1 MLPNP
6 IPTSLRPRTV
16 LLLGLLALLFSFI
29 FSSVSE
35 KEPPASQFIT
45 ANDVSQ
51 LRPGM
56 TYEETA
62 RLLRREGQEVTSITV
77 PQSQHSPAAN
87 TCFMVWRNED
97 DSALV
102 ILFRDNRILEIYEQG
117 IK

>member
-1 MLPNP
+1 MLPNQ
-6 IPTSLRPRTV
+6 IPTSLRPRTI
-16 LLLGLLALLFSFI
+16 LLLGLLALLFSFV
-29 FSSVSE
+29 FSSISE
-35 KEPPASQFIT
+35 KEPPAAQFIT
-45 ANDVSQ
+45 ANDVSK

-77 PQSQHSPAAN
+77 PQGQSSSAAN

>member
-1 MLPNP
+1 MLPNQ

-16 LLLGLLALLFSFI
+16 LFLGLIALLLSFA

-35 KEPPASQFIT
+35 KEPPAAQLIT
-45 ANDVSQ
+45 AKDVAQ
-51 LRPGM
+51 LHPGM

-62 RLLRREGQEVTSITV
+62 RLLRREGQEVSSVTV
-77 PQSQHSPAAN
+77 PQGQLESAAS
-87 TCFMVWRNED
+87 TYFMVWRNED

>member
-1 MLPNP
+1 MLPNQ
-6 IPTSLRPRTV
+6 IPASLRPRTV
-16 LLLGLLALLFSFI
+16 LLLGLLAILLALAFAAAP
-29 FSSVSE
+29 E
-35 KEPPASQFIT
+35 KELATPQRIT
-45 ANDVSQ
+45 AGDIAK

-77 PQSQHSPAAN
+77 PQGQSSSAAN

>member
-1 MLPNP
+1 MFPTNL
-6 IPTSLRPRTV
+6 PTSLRPRII
-16 LLLGLLALLFSFI
+16 LLLGLLAILLSLA
-29 FSSVSE
+29 FSSSPE
-35 KEPPASQFIT
+35 KQTPAAQFIT
-45 ANDVSQ
+45 VNDILQ

-62 RLLRREGQEVTSITV
+62 RLLRRDGQEITSITV
-77 PQSQHSPAAN
+77 PQKQNLPAAS
-87 TCFMVWRNED
+87 TRFMVWRNED

>member
-1 MLPNP
+1 MVPNP

-35 KEPPASQFIT
+35 KEPPSSQFIT

-77 PQSQHSPAAN
+77 PQSQNSPAAS

>member
-1 MLPNP
+1 MLPKQ

-16 LLLGLLALLFSFI
+16 LLLGLLALLFSFA

-35 KEPPASQFIT
+35 KEPPAAQLIT
-45 ANDVSQ
+45 AKDVAQ
-51 LRPGM
+51 LHPGM

-62 RLLRREGQEVTSITV
+62 RLLRREGQEITSITV
-77 PQSQHSPAAN
+77 PQGQSSSAAN